1 MLLGGYDFYFY
12 SNNKYLLFLY
22 KEAMAMKIV
31 QYTEEMSNKVYR
43 FIEKV
48 FKENA
53 RKFEPDGKDQDILS
67 IRNSYTNNGN
77 FWCLINSKN
86 DICGTIALRKLQD
99 CHEIR
104 RFFILKKYQGCGYGK
119 NLLNIAINFAIDNN
133 YNLLRAATMS
143 NGLVAQHLFLESGF
157 IKTERYNNS
166 TADVFFQFEITKISA
181 YKYKLNYLQEKFNS
195 SLILNP
201 TENIPYLYGTGSSNF
216 LSGLYVSERF
226 KDVNDK
232 VIFAG
237 RNEFIEFFQYIK
249 GEWKK
254 KLNAQDVDLKSLSGL
269 NAHLILFLCILKPG
283 DKVMVLPE
291 ICGGH
296 FATEEILQNI
306 GATTYQM
313 VPDYEHLCVNSEKTL
328 QLIKTEK
335 IDYVFVDRSE
345 GLYYEDF
352 SWIKE
357 SSHCYKIF
365 DASQYISSI
374 LCKQFKNPFDM
385 GFDMIITTLHKN
397 YPGPQKGLIAVKTVG
412 KVWNQYLMQAKTYI
426 SNTHPKA
433 IADSL
438 LPLINAESFEKYC
451 TTCSFCIHLLENM
464 LADYGVPV
472 MKRSTKLVPTQ
483 HIWILCKNK
492 YESYQY
498 YLKLETL
505 GLLTNYR
512 LLPYKLGYG
521 LRVGLNGAVLCG
533 LNDTHIPRLAKIMSD
548 AYYNDITP
556 RLIKTCHKFIK
567 SVKTTA

>member
-1 MLLGGYDFYFY
+1 
-12 SNNKYLLFLY
+12 
-22 KEAMAMKIV
+22 MKII
-31 QYTEEMSNKVYR
+31 QFTENINSRLLV
-43 FIEKV
+43 FIKKV

-53 RKFEPDGKDQDILS
+53 RNFEPNGKDSDILN
-67 IRNSYTNNGN
+67 ITENYINDGN
-77 FWCLINSKN
+77 FWCLINTQN
-86 DICGTIALRKLQD
+86 NICGTIALRKLKD

-104 RFFILKKYQGCGYGK
+104 RFFILKKYQGCGYGTD
-119 NLLNIAINFAIDNN
+119 LLNTVMNYAIDNN
-133 YNLLRAATMS
+133 YTLLKAATMS
-143 NGLVAQHLFLESGF
+143 NGYVAQHLFLKNRF
-157 IKTERYNNS
+157 IKTTRYNNS
-166 TADVFFQFEITKISA
+166 NADIFFQFEITRMSA
-181 YKYKLNYLQEKFNS
+181 YKYKLDYLKKRFDT

-201 TENIPYLYGTGSSNF
+201 TENIPFMFGTENTDF
-216 LSGLYVSERF
+216 FSGLYVSERF

-249 GEWKK
+249 NEWKK
-254 KLNAQDVDLKSLSGL
+254 ELGAQDVDLKSLSGL

-296 FATEEILQNI
+296 FATEEILNNI

-313 VPDYEHLCVNSEKTL
+313 IPDCNHLCVNSEKTL
-328 QLIKTEK
+328 KLIEAEK

-352 SWIKE
+352 SWLKDI
-357 SSHCYKIF
+357 SNCYKIF

-374 LCKQFKNPFDM
+374 LCNHFRNPFDM

-397 YPGPQKGLIAVKTVG
+397 YPGPQKGLLAVKSVDN
-412 KVWNQYLMQAKTYI
+412 VWEQYLAHAKTYI

-438 LPLINAESFEKYC
+438 LPLVNKNRFVLYCDTCRSCIN
-451 TTCSFCIHLLENM
+451 LLEN
-464 LADYGVPV
+464 LLSDYGVPIV
-472 MKRSTKLVPTQ
+472 KRSSQFVPTQ
-483 HIWILCKNK
+483 HIWILCQNK

-498 YLKLETL
+498 YLKLEAL

-512 LLPYKLGYG
+512 LLPYELGYG
-521 LRVGLNGAVLCG
+521 LRVGLSGAVLCG
-533 LNDTHIPRLAKIMSD
+533 LKDEHISELAKIMSD

-556 RLIKTCHKFIK
+556 QLIKTCHKFIK
-567 SVKTTA
+567 RIKSTA